1 MSALGEAKAR
11 RARQR
16 AIALARRSTHLE
28 TGTAMEGALR
38 LTPAEAP

>member
-16 AIALARRSTHLE
+16 AIALDD
-28 TGTAMEGALR
+28 
-38 LTPAEAP
+38 TPGINSIISEQGVQG